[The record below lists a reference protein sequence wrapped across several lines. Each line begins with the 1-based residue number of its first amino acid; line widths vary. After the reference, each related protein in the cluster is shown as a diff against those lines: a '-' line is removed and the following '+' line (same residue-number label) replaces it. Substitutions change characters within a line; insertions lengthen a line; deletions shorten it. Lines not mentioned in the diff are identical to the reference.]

1 MTEKFCNLYVSIFF
15 SSPGDGDIKTEN
27 NDGNLTSCN
36 NFNSGMST
44 SQPQPRPQLNNQE
57 RQRLDELYVASRALV
72 EALELETDVSFLLCH
87 SVEISEFFY
96 ILDFYV
102 KSFLMKQNCKKIALK
117 QSFGGYGLLQYF

>member
-1 MTEKFCNLYVSIFF
+1 MSILF

-102 KSFLMKQNCKKIALK
+102 KSILVKQN
-117 QSFGGYGLLQYF
+117 

>member
-1 MTEKFCNLYVSIFF
+1 MTEKFCNIYVSIFF

-44 SQPQPRPQLNNQE
+44 TQPQPRPQLNNQE

-72 EALELETDVSFLLCH
+72 EALELETDVSFCH
-87 SVEISEFFY
+87 SVE
-96 ILDFYV
+96 
-102 KSFLMKQNCKKIALK
+102 K
-117 QSFGGYGLLQYF
+117 